1 MFACSYDAALELYQ
15 LMITKAKVDS
25 RKRCL
30 LVITCRNGRTALHY
44 AAEDRSDPAVFEL
57 LIREPA
63 GAVHNQSL
71 G

>member
-1 MFACSYDAALELYQ
+1 MFACSRSAPLELVQ
-15 LMITKAKVDS
+15 VVIRKAKHDS